1 MPTCNCWHHISTG
14 SQRRSRLW
22 QKKLVGARPLNP
34 NFKPSSSSLSM
45 PSFLSSFFACQGLS
59 NSVYMAICTSKLI
72 LDLAR
77 LHPDA
82 VTSGTI
88 LTASLWGRQGCIY
101 FKRFSKGTKKH
112 HPFRMFQLK
121 RNILYIYNMLVDHD
135 NLVPMRGCPKQQPH
149 SNSQQHAATTNN
161 KYSNLHHLLN
171 RHHVCLTWLSSILVS
186 NSLPVLSDLHQN
198 HKNIATKPPAC
209 PSWMNHQISASIC
222 NLN

>member
-1 MPTCNCWHHISTG
+1 
-14 SQRRSRLW
+14 
-22 QKKLVGARPLNP
+22 
-34 NFKPSSSSLSM
+34 
-45 PSFLSSFFACQGLS
+45 
-59 NSVYMAICTSKLI
+59 

-88 LTASLWGRQGCIY
+88 LTASLWGWQGCIY

-161 KYSNLHHLLN
+161 TYSNLHHLLN
-171 RHHVCLTWLSSILVS
+171 RHHVCPTWLSSNLVS
-186 NSLPVLSDLHQN
+186 NSLPVLSDLRQ
-198 HKNIATKPPAC
+198 P
-209 PSWMNHQISASIC
+209 NHQHVPAGWIIKSVHQSAT
-222 NLN
+222 

>member
-1 MPTCNCWHHISTG
+1 
-14 SQRRSRLW
+14 
-22 QKKLVGARPLNP
+22 
-34 NFKPSSSSLSM
+34 
-45 PSFLSSFFACQGLS
+45 
-59 NSVYMAICTSKLI
+59 

-88 LTASLWGRQGCIY
+88 LTASLWGWQGCIY

-161 KYSNLHHLLN
+161 NYSNLHHLLN
-171 RHHVCLTWLSSILVS
+171 RHHVCLTWLPQIWSVTACQFWVIFGNQTTSMSQLDESSNQCINLQLKLTWI
-186 NSLPVLSDLHQN
+186 N
-198 HKNIATKPPAC
+198 
-209 PSWMNHQISASIC
+209 
-222 NLN
+222 NLNIKFSNGLLDYSNKNGIQLPAHE